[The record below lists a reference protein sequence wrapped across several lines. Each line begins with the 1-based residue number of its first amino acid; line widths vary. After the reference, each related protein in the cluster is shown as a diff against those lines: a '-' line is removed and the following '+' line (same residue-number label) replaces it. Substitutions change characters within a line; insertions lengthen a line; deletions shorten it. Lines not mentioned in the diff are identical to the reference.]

1 MYCKICNNIMDITN
15 NVSYGNTENISGGA
29 INDIISS
36 DDIDLESSETSSS
49 GITSLTD
56 NNIYDI
62 LNGSDFSI
70 KIKNFNIDDLNKLS
84 SFNKLNNNQ
93 KTLIINRILENI
105 PKNLK
110 INKVDNHKDS
120 YFYCKSCGYNEIIPD
135 KMFIFSRGDEKKDN
149 LNYFRIK
156 EYTKDPILPYT
167 KNYNCINIE
176 CETHK
181 DFNKKL
187 AVFFRENL
195 SYNTKY
201 ICTICDTNWNTFVEK

>member
-15 NVSYGNTENISGGA
+15 NVSSGNTENITGGA
-29 INDIISS
+29 NNDIISS
-36 DDIDLESSETSSS
+36 DIDIESSETSSS
-49 GITSLTD
+49 GINSLTD
-56 NNIYDI
+56 NNINEI
-62 LNGSDFSI
+62 INGSEFSI
-70 KIKNFNIDDLNKLS
+70 RIKNFNIDDL
-84 SFNKLNNNQ
+84 NKLNNNQ
-93 KTLIINRILENI
+93 KTLIINRILEKI
-105 PKNLK
+105 LKNLK

-149 LNYFRIK
+149 LNYFRIN

-167 KNYNCINIE
+167 KNYNCINKE

-201 ICTICDTNWNTFVEK
+201 ICTICNTNWNTFVEK